1 MKKLLIPLLL
11 FFTVFFSLSNADART
26 YWRTFLVD
34 EVTSQGIILRDFEG
48 NRFLVDK
55 SPDKIKGGPVKAGD
69 YVRYE
74 TVKNKMKIHPWQ
86 PARITEIGN
95 NSITLMLHNGE
106 TAEVNMKRGYR
117 DQFKKGDLVEYKA
130 SKGQIK
136 KSHLQPVE

>member
-1 MKKLLIPLLL
+1 M
-11 FFTVFFSLSNADART
+11 
-26 YWRTFLVD
+26 
-34 EVTSQGIILRDFEG
+34 
-48 NRFLVDK
+48 DK

-69 YVRYE
+69 YVRYD
-74 TVKNKMKIHPWQ
+74 TVKNKMKKNPWQ
-86 PARITEIGN
+86 PAKITELGN

-117 DQFKKGDLVEYKA
+117 EQFKKGDLVEYKA

>member
-55 SPDKIKGGPVKAGD
+55 
-69 YVRYE
+69 RYD

-117 DQFKKGDLVEYKA
+117 EQFKKGDLVEYKA